1 MLNQSRKSHREVS
14 KEERIAAL
22 RQEFDEID
30 VNHDD
35 LLTPEELTNYLDN
48 LVFYFFILK
57 TQKK

>member
-1 MLNQSRKSHREVS
+1 MLNQSQKSRREVS
-14 KEERIAAL
+14 KEEKIAAL

-48 LVFYFFILK
+48 LV
-57 TQKK
+57 